1 MRSENVSC
9 LSSQAAATATA
20 AAISIIRIMVVT
32 IGKYSPLKGAPVRER
47 FASSTAAG
55 SIYRSAAAVGICIWC
70 ASMPTMLVAT
80 TMPK

>member
-1 MRSENVSC
+1 
-9 LSSQAAATATA
+9 
-20 AAISIIRIMVVT
+20 MVVT